1 MRTNLIR
8 TKVLI
13 RSRHFRNQ
21 VIMHRRTAVGIP
33 AFVAAIVVT
42 AVVVAAAIFAAAPFK
57 AAFTKTVPEIS
68 ASIQTTTPAQTT
80 TLTQVSTQTTTTT
93 VTVVP
98 TTSSFSTSTG
108 LQRSG
113 PISTYPAAWS
123 MYSVCPGFPKSG
135 NTTTLTALPSTYP
148 NSWNTTTLVTLGQ
161 VYQDIITS
169 SAFANIAPG
178 HGWVVYSWG
187 FIQGGN
193 FVMPPNSNDI
203 VGYFILTNTTSPNGY
218 VTAYYDTQTGG
229 VALSALETTV
239 TVACPIFTTSSSS
252 TVPS

>member
-1 MRTNLIR
+1 MP
-8 TKVLI
+8 K
-13 RSRHFRNQ
+13 
-21 VIMHRRTAVGIP
+21 
-33 AFVAAIVVT
+33 
-42 AVVVAAAIFAAAPFK
+42 
-57 AAFTKTVPEIS
+57 IS

-113 PISTYPAAWS
+113 PISTYPACVEYVPSLPRLPQVREYNHPNSAAWH
-123 MYSVCPGFPKSG
+123 
-135 NTTTLTALPSTYP
+135 LP
-148 NSWNTTTLVTLGQ
+148 NSWNTTTRVTLAKSTK
-161 VYQDIITS
+161 TS
-169 SAFANIAPG
+169 SPHPAFANIAPG
-178 HGWVVYSWG
+178 HGWSSPNSWG

-203 VGYFILTNTTSPNGY
+203 VGTYFILTNTTSPNGY

-229 VALSALETTV
+229 VALSVLETTV
-239 TVACPIFTTSSSS
+239 TVACPIFTTSSKQFNSS
-252 TVPS
+252 LVTRTASSPK